1 MGYYMTQRDSSFN
14 MNKENFDKALEAI
27 KTLGS
32 KENLE
37 KAGDNYSWVDMN
49 FVNATNIEQAFEM
62 WRWEAE
68 FDKAGNIDG
77 IQFRGEKYGGDEID
91 MLKVIAPY
99 VENGSYIEMQGEEG
113 ELWRWVFNDGNCREV
128 NSRIVWEE

>member
-14 MNKENFDKALEAI
+14 MNKANFDKALEAI

-37 KAGDNYSWVDMN
+37 KAGNNYSWVDMD
-49 FVNATNIEQAFEM
+49 FVNSSDIKEALYM

-68 FDKAGNIDG
+68 FDKDGNIDG
-77 IQFRGEKYGGDEID
+77 IQFRGEKYGCDEIV
-91 MLKVIAPY
+91 MLSVIAPY
-99 VENGSYIEMQGEEG
+99 VENGSYIEMQGEDG
-113 ELWRWVFNDGNCREV
+113 ELWRWVFNDGQCREV
-128 NSRIVWEE
+128 NSRIVWDE